1 MSTDIPGDGL
11 AAIGDVVASLPQL
24 IVVVDEQL
32 AVRFMNRAQGGYRPE
47 QVVGR
52 SILDFMDPEYRDQ
65 VRDLIQRVFRTGQP
79 ATYEIPAIDASGER
93 QWHEGVIMPVA
104 RKGLVRSAVISTTN
118 VTARRR
124 AQQEAD
130 RLRSLVPLCAW
141 CRRVRTDEGYWAT
154 VEAYI
159 EQSGRAKVTHALC
172 SSCEA
177 QMEEEG
183 GGGGG
188 GRAAES
194 A

>member
-1 MSTDIPGDGL
+1 MSTEIPRDGL
-11 AAIGDVVASLPQL
+11 AAIGDVVSALPQL
-24 IVVVDEQL
+24 IVVVDRQL
-32 AVRFMNRAQGGYRPE
+32 ELSFMNRAQGGYRPE
-47 QVVGR
+47 QVIGR

-65 VRDLIQRVFRTGQP
+65 VRDIIQRVFRTGQP

-93 QWHEGVIMPVA
+93 QWHEGVVMPVA
-104 RKGLVRSAVISTTN
+104 RNGLVRSAVISTTN

-124 AQQEAD
+124 AEEEAD
-130 RLRSLVPLCAW
+130 RLRLLVPLCAW

-159 EQSGRAKVTHALC
+159 EHDGRSKVTHALC

-177 QMEEEG
+177 QMEEEDSG
-183 GGGGG
+183 RGG
-188 GRAAES
+188 GRAES